1 MIIFNH
7 SLFPSLSTK
16 FQRLPLQFP
25 LQFSTHLINKISQ
38 RRLNLMSPD
47 PSKHIPS
54 KIAREAGDSI
64 WVEFVTLATE
74 TKAVN
79 LGQGFTNDAIPALLS
94 KNLQDVAKS
103 PERID
108 NHQYTRG
115 YGHQRLVNVL
125 SQLYSQLLGVE
136 INSQTDILI
145 TVGAYLSLYYAFIGW
160 LNPGDE
166 VIIFEPAYDS
176 YVSQIK
182 MAGAIPIPVVL
193 ELDPNATSSAGYV
206 LNINAVKSKI
216 TPKTK
221 MIVLNNPNNPT
232 GKLYTRSELEQLAK
246 IAIENDLIV
255 LTDEVYEW
263 MFYPGGEMIRFA
275 SLPGM
280 YERTITIGSA
290 GKVFS
295 ATGWKT
301 GWSIGPKWLLEPMKK
316 IHENCVFACP
326 TPIQEAL
333 ARSFEEELLLWKEGK
348 FNQSYL
354 KNGIIAELL
363 PKRDLLAKY
372 LKSAG
377 FRPIIP
383 DAGYFMIADFSH
395 LDGSSSFLANR
406 KSENGEGIDYDFC
419 RWLCRE
425 KKLAGIPPSAFYSPQ
440 NRQGN
445 DHYIRLCFFK
455 KDETLQQAIQILGD
469 SFGAHK

>member
-1 MIIFNH
+1 MFGGNKCL
-7 SLFPSLSTK
+7 SNSLSIKTYLFK
-16 FQRLPLQFP
+16 L
-25 LQFSTHLINKISQ
+25 LINQ
-38 RRLNLMSPD
+38 RTMSKFH
-47 PSKHIPS
+47 SKHIPS

-74 TKAVN
+74 TNAVN
-79 LGQGFTNDAIPALLS
+79 LGQGFTNGSIPLLLS
-94 KNLQDVAKS
+94 KHLNDVSKS

-125 SQLYSQLLGVE
+125 SKLYSLLLGVKV
-136 INSQTDILI
+136 NSQTDILV

-182 MAGAIPIPVVL
+182 MAGAIPIPIVL
-193 ELDPNATSSAGYV
+193 ELDPNANTSAGYR
-206 LNINAVKSKI
+206 LNIDVLKSKI
-216 TPKTK
+216 TKKTK
-221 MIVLNNPNNPT
+221 MLVLNNPNNPT
-232 GKLYTRSELEQLAK
+232 GKLYTRTELEQLAK
-246 IAIENDLIV
+246 IAVENDLIV
-255 LTDEVYEW
+255 LT
-263 MFYPGGEMIRFA
+263 A

-280 YERTITIGSA
+280 FERTITIGSA

-301 GWSIGPKWLLEPMKK
+301 GWSIAPKWLLDPMKK
-316 IHENCVFACP
+316 VHENCVFACP

-333 ARSFEEELLLWKEGK
+333 ARSFEEELALWDEGK
-348 FNQSYL
+348 FEKSYL
-354 KNGIIAELL
+354 KNGIITELL

-372 LKSAG
+372 LQTAG
-377 FRPIIP
+377 FKPIIP

-395 LDGSSSFLANR
+395 LDGSSSYLAN
-406 KSENGEGIDYDFC
+406 KTQKNGESIDYEFC

-440 NRQGN
+440 NREGN

-455 KDETLQQAIQILGD
+455 KDETLQQAIKILGD
-469 SFGAHK
+469 SFETQKE

>member
-1 MIIFNH
+1 MN
-7 SLFPSLSTK
+7 
-16 FQRLPLQFP
+16 
-25 LQFSTHLINKISQ
+25 
-38 RRLNLMSPD
+38 
-47 PSKHIPS
+47 
-54 KIAREAGDSI
+54 
-64 WVEFVTLATE
+64 
-74 TKAVN
+74 
-79 LGQGFTNDAIPALLS
+79 GFTNDSIPELLS
-94 KNLQDVAKS
+94 KHLQDVAKS

-182 MAGAIPIPVVL
+182 MAGAIPIPIVL

-255 LTDEVYEW
+255 LTDEVNEW
-263 MFYPGGEMIRFA
+263 MVYPGGEMIRF
-275 SLPGM
+275 GM

-326 TPIQEAL
+326 TPIQAAL

-348 FNQSYL
+348 FNQL
-354 KNGIIAELL
+354 
-363 PKRDLLAKY
+363 
-372 LKSAG
+372 
-377 FRPIIP
+377 F
-383 DAGYFMIADFSH
+383 
-395 LDGSSSFLANR
+395 
-406 KSENGEGIDYDFC
+406 
-419 RWLCRE
+419 
-425 KKLAGIPPSAFYSPQ
+425 
-440 NRQGN
+440 
-445 DHYIRLCFFK
+445 
-455 KDETLQQAIQILGD
+455 
-469 SFGAHK
+469 